1 MFRTDDLDMAL
12 PLADFVLLA
21 APLTPETKLLI
32 DKRRIRLMKPGAGLI
47 NIGRAG
53 LVDYAALEDAL
64 CEGRLSGAVL
74 DVYDP
79 EPLPPSSPLWMLN
92 NLIIMP
98 HVTSDDEE
106 QYLPK
111 SFDLVFENVRRLTA
125 GKQLLNVVD
134 RELGY

>member
-1 MFRTDDLDMAL
+1 
-12 PLADFVLLA
+12 
-21 APLTPETKLLI
+21 
-32 DKRRIRLMKPGAGLI
+32 
-47 NIGRAG
+47 
-53 LVDYAALEDAL
+53 
-64 CEGRLSGAVL
+64 
-74 DVYDP
+74 
-79 EPLPPSSPLWMLN
+79 MLN